1 MGRCSAR
8 ELLEKVPD
16 HGYPDVYLLSRIRGK
31 KSRLIRD
38 WSPFI
43 SSPSPHEQLPEGHY
57 QGISEDR
64 SPEGIW
70 RKLFKEYRW
79 VYHQMNEQLRKTFSP
94 FFLHAELR
102 TLFICLR
109 NLKGMKTSMV
119 KETLAASLFS
129 NEMKHILMASTDEG
143 SAVHLIEEQFLCMSE
158 RFRGISEIMHQ
169 KGLKGFE
176 RAVTERFLS
185 IQAGAK
191 LNPLLRNFFVHLIDA
206 RNMLALAK
214 LLKLETKEES
224 PFLPGGTVDAERLT
238 RIFETK
244 ELPAA
249 EKVLWEAT
257 GQSGSLDPLSVEAS
271 LYRKIGRS
279 LKNAGRMPLGIGPIL
294 NYLWRCSI
302 EAMNLSVLSY
312 GQELKRDIVTAE
324 LIR

>member
-1 MGRCSAR
+1 MRHCSAA

-57 QGISEDR
+57 QRISDDR
-64 SPEGIW
+64 SSEGIW
-70 RKLFKEYRW
+70 RSLLTEYRW
-79 VYHQMNEQLRKTFSP
+79 VYHQMNEQLRNVFSP
-94 FFLHAELR
+94 FFLHAELK

-109 NLKGMKTSMV
+109 NLKGMKTSMM
-119 KETLAASLFS
+119 KETLSVSLFS
-129 NEMKHILMASTDEG
+129 NEMKHILVASADAR
-143 SAVHLIEEQFLCMSE
+143 SAVPLIEEQFLCMSE
-158 RFRGISEIMHQ
+158 RFRGISEIMLQ

-191 LNPLLRNFFVHLIDA
+191 LNPLLRNFFEHLIDA

-214 LLKLETKEES
+214 FLKLETEEEN
-224 PFLPGGTVDAERLT
+224 PFLPGGTIDAEKLT
-238 RIFETK
+238 GIFESK

-249 EKVLWEAT
+249 ERVLREVT
-257 GQSGSLDPLSVEAS
+257 GQSGSLDPIAVEAS
-271 LYRKIGRS
+271 FYRKIDRS
-279 LKNAGRMPLGIGPIL
+279 LKNAGRMPLGIGPVL

-302 EAMNLSVLSY
+302 EAMNLSVIFY
-312 GQELKRDIVTAE
+312 GQELKRDIVAAE